1 MVRFG
6 LVFLSAVMLG
16 ACGGG
21 ASAGGGGG
29 GGGTSGGESYAGP
42 VTSTDSAHGETR
54 YNAACA
60 SCHNDGAPMLAN
72 LGFTPEH
79 MRQQIREG
87 GGEMPAI
94 REGRLSAADMEDLL
108 AYLVT
113 TGAVT
118 P

>member
-6 LVFLSAVMLG
+6 LVLLGAVMLG

-21 ASAGGGGG
+21 ASSGGSGGGGS
-29 GGGTSGGESYAGP
+29 SGGEASYAGP
-42 VTSTDSAHGETR
+42 ITGTDAAHGETR

-60 SCHNDGAPMLAN
+60 SCHNNGAPVLAN
-72 LGFTPEH
+72 IGWTPER

-87 GGEMPAI
+87 GGDMPAI
-94 REGRLSAADMEDLL
+94 REERLSATDMEDLL
-108 AYLVT
+108 AYLVS